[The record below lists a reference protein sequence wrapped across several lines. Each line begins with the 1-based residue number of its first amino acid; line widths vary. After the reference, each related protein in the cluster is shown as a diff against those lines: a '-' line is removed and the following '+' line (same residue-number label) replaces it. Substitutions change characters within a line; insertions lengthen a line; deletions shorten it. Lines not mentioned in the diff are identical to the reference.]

1 MLCTKISKGK
11 CCTINKSNETKIT
24 IYSLHAHNEK
34 GNFFKFEVLK
44 DIYLSYYQR
53 KEHITWNKPAVVR
66 KQLLVDKSQ
75 HSLCRFVL

>member
-1 MLCTKISKGK
+1 MLCSKISKGK

-24 IYSLHAHNEK
+24 IYSLNAHNEK

-53 KEHITWNKPAVVR
+53 KEHITFS
-66 KQLLVDKSQ
+66 SQ
-75 HSLCRFVL
+75 KTVAR